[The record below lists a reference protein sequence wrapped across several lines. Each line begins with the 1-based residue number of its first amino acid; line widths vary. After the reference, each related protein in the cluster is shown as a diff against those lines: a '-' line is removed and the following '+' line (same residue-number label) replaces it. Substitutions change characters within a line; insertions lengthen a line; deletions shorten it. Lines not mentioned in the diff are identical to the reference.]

1 MLEGLQSKGRPVGPE
16 STSQGPSRMGAL
28 ISLLRL
34 HWFIRLRWGFIG
46 AAAVA
51 MVLEWLLTP
60 ESHRPWQLWLLLVI
74 LIVINLF
81 WMGISRFLHGQI
93 AEAEEVAKDQVTR
106 GALLFANAQIAVDLL
121 LLTLMIRYSGGVESP
136 MAMFYLFH
144 MAIAS
149 LMLRRWQ
156 ALLQGGWAILLYL
169 MLGLGELT
177 HWVSPHFPLLPSM
190 ADIGLHAIPEFVVAA
205 VAITACGICGML
217 YFTQWIAARL
227 DDRERRLRSAL
238 DALQV
243 SQAAITDLQHRRSR
257 FMQTAAHQ
265 LKTPLAIIQ
274 TFAGLIR
281 DEVVQGQAVLDT
293 CKKIIFRCREGITQV
308 TELLT
313 LARLQEADPT
323 KRPDSITNVGEV
335 VLELCQ
341 KYEPLA
347 GDKNVELSYII
358 PPDLNLDA
366 QVAHGD
372 LCDCLG
378 NLIDNA
384 IKFTPGP
391 GTVSVSVGRCE
402 APPPPG
408 LEPDSESHHIKAT
421 SSGDNVFVTVTDT
434 GMGID
439 PESLQSDANSGSGGG
454 KGTVFDAFR
463 RGNSALA
470 AGIPGTGLGLSIVLE
485 VVEQAGGRVHVH
497 SAVGQGSSFTLMFP
511 THKAASAGAH
521 AIRNTRASH
530 VVIETD

>member
-1 MLEGLQSKGRPVGPE
+1 MLDESQPVGRPAHSE
-16 STSQGPSRMGAL
+16 LASQGPSRTGAL

-34 HWFIRLRWGFIG
+34 HWFIRLRWGFVA

-51 MVLEWLLTP
+51 MVFEWLLTP
-60 ESHRPWQLWLLLVI
+60 ETKRPWQLWLLLVV
-74 LIVINLF
+74 LAVINIF
-81 WMGISRFLHGQI
+81 WMGISRFLHSRI
-93 AEAEEVAKDQVTR
+93 EEAEEINEILAAR
-106 GALLFANAQIAVDLL
+106 AALVFANAQIAADLL

-190 ADIGLHAIPEFVVAA
+190 AGLGLHAIPEFVAAA
-205 VAITACGICGML
+205 VAITAGGICGML

-238 DALQV
+238 EALQL

-265 LKTPLAIIQ
+265 LKTPLAVIQ

-293 CKKIIFRCREGITQV
+293 CKKIIFRCREGIAQV

-313 LARLQEADPT
+313 LARLQEADPA

-335 VLELCQ
+335 VMELCQ

-347 GDKNVELSYII
+347 GGKKVELTHRIS
-358 PPDLNLDA
+358 PNLDLNA
-366 QVAHGD
+366 QVARGD

-391 GTVSVSVGRCE
+391 GTVRVSVGRSTDPE
-402 APPPPG
+402 PLAYKTG
-408 LEPDSESHHIKAT
+408 LESAGIDASPG
-421 SSGDNVFVTVTDT
+421 GDYVFVTVTDT

-439 PESLQSDANSGSGGG
+439 PKTLRSDAGGG
-454 KGTVFDAFR
+454 GEGTIFDAFR

-485 VVEQAGGRVHVH
+485 VVEQAGGRIHVH
-497 SAVGQGSSFTLMFP
+497 SVVGRGSSFTLMFP
-511 THKAASAGAH
+511 THRENTTRSH
-521 AIRNTRASH
+521 TIRNTRASH

>member
-1 MLEGLQSKGRPVGPE
+1 
-16 STSQGPSRMGAL
+16 
-28 ISLLRL
+28 LLRL
-34 HWFIRLRWGFIG
+34 HWFIRLRWGFVT

-51 MVLEWLLTP
+51 MMFEWLLTP
-60 ESHRPWQLWLLLVI
+60 ETERPWQLWGLLVV
-74 LIVINLF
+74 LAVINIF
-81 WMGISRFLHGQI
+81 WMGISRFLYSRI
-93 AEAEEVAKDQVTR
+93 EEAEEVDEGRATR
-106 GALLFANAQIAVDLL
+106 GALIFANAQIAADLR

-177 HWVSPHFPLLPSM
+177 HWVSPHYPLLPST
-190 ADIGLHAIPEFVVAA
+190 ADLALHAIPEFVVAA
-205 VAITACGICGML
+205 VTITACGICGML

-238 DALQV
+238 DALQL

-265 LKTPLAIIQ
+265 LKTPLAVIQ

-281 DEVVQGQAVLDT
+281 DEVVQGTAVLDT
-293 CKKIIFRCREGITQV
+293 CRKIIFRCGEGIKQV
-308 TELLT
+308 SELLT

-323 KRPDSITNVGEV
+323 KRPDSITEVGEV
-335 VLELCQ
+335 VMELCQ
-341 KYEPLA
+341 KHEPLA
-347 GDKNVELSYII
+347 SSKKVELTHRI
-358 PPDLNLDA
+358 PPNLDLDA
-366 QVAHGD
+366 QVARGD

-391 GTVSVSVGRCE
+391 GTVRVSVGRST
-402 APPPPG
+402 
-408 LEPDSESHHIKAT
+408 DSESPRHETGLELA
-421 SSGDNVFVTVTDT
+421 GAEAPLGEDYVFVTVADT
-434 GMGID
+434 GMGIN
-439 PESLQSDANSGSGGG
+439 PKRLRSDAGGGGSG
-454 KGTVFDAFR
+454 TIFDAFR
-463 RGNSALA
+463 RGNRALA

-485 VVEQAGGRVHVH
+485 VVEQAGGRIHVH
-497 SAVGQGSSFTLMFP
+497 SVVGQGSSITVMFP
-511 THKAASAGAH
+511 THQEDTDGAH